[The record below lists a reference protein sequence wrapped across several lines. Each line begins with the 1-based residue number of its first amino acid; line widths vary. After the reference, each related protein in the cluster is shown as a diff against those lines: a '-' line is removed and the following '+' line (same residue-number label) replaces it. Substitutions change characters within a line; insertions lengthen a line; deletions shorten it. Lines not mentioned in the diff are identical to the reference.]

1 MELHMENVKIEQII
15 RSKRKTIALE
25 VTDRATL
32 IVKVPYLVSNKTIDE
47 IIQRHIR
54 WIRKRISNVKNA
66 EKFSEKE
73 FVSGESFLY
82 LGRTY
87 RLFLVKEQ
95 KEVLKFDNGFYLS
108 WNQKP
113 FARDVFI
120 RWYKNAA
127 RNFILDRVN
136 YYSNLTG
143 IEYNNVKITSARKRW
158 GSCSREGNLSFTYR
172 LIMAP
177 ISVIDYVVV
186 HELCHIEVHNHSKA
200 FWEKVRVIIPEYKKQ
215 KEWLKENGYLLNL

>member
-47 IIQRHIR
+47 TIQRHIR

-95 KEVLKFDNGFYLS
+95 KEALKFDNGFYLS

-120 RWYKNAA
+120 LWYKNAA
-127 RNFILDRVN
+127 RNLILERIY

-143 IEYNNVKITSARKRW
+143 IKYNNVKITSARKRW

-200 FWEKVRVIIPEYKKQ
+200 FWEKVKVIIPEYKKQ
-215 KEWLKENGYLLNL
+215 KEWLKENGHLLNL